1 MRIGRL
7 GAVATL
13 LLLNT
18 AAIYGVLLLAPGR
31 NPTNDLTT
39 LLSFP
44 TCVTACWEGIQ
55 PLVTHRRVVRDYLDQ
70 QGIDFD
76 VAVSAVD
83 RDSFIWAMEDD
94 FPLAGM
100 QEAMLISVEF
110 IQGDGTVWR
119 IALHNVNLC
128 ASSVIAAY
136 GIPPI
141 ADKNSFS
148 IRFGY
153 PDLGLLFG
161 ILEDSARVTRLSII
175 GRGLI
180 LSPVEPTP
188 VNWDA
193 LLDASRICHDNL
205 SG

>member
-1 MRIGRL
+1 MGRL

-13 LLLNT
+13 LLMT
-18 AAIYGVLLLAPGR
+18 IAAIVGVLLLAPGR
-31 NPTNDLTT
+31 NPSNDLVT
-39 LLSFP
+39 LLSAP
-44 TCVTACWEGIQ
+44 TCVTACWQGIQ
-55 PLVTHRRVVRDYLDQ
+55 PLVTHRRMVRDYLDQ
-70 QGIDFD
+70 QGIEFD
-76 VAVSAVD
+76 VAMSAAD

-100 QEAMLISVEF
+100 QEEMLVSVEF
-110 IQGDGTVWR
+110 LLGDGTVWR

-136 GIPPI
+136 GVPPL

-161 ILEDSARVTRLSII
+161 IQEDSARVTRLFI
-175 GRGLI
+175 GARGWI

-188 VNWDA
+188 VNWEA
-193 LLDASRICHDNL
+193 MLDASRTCRDRL
-205 SG
+205 W